1 MIQLFFSFQ
10 HFYKLKKVSNLW
22 KFNNSL
28 ISNEDFIQKR
38 TEMQGQRTIKFT
50 NSILR
55 PNQMENFEIWNPFT
69 IGFSKNLVQ
78 LRRKEQFALE
88 NR

>member
-1 MIQLFFSFQ
+1 
-10 HFYKLKKVSNLW
+10 
-22 KFNNSL
+22 
-28 ISNEDFIQKR
+28 
-38 TEMQGQRTIKFT
+38 MQGQRTIKFT

-55 PNQMENFEIWNPFT
+55 PNQMENFEIWNPFYHW
-69 IGFSKNLVQ
+69 FFKNLVP

>member
-1 MIQLFFSFQ
+1 
-10 HFYKLKKVSNLW
+10 
-22 KFNNSL
+22 
-28 ISNEDFIQKR
+28 
-38 TEMQGQRTIKFT
+38 MQGQRIIKFT

-55 PNQMENFEIWNPFT
+55 PNQMENFEIWNPFYHR
-69 IGFSKNLVQ
+69 FFENLVP